1 MDGLRLQQSISPQT
15 APSHTANLAAGAIA
29 PAARAQKSRSTEGSA
44 CGKAILVGEHAVV
57 YGARALAL
65 PIKTMGMRITA
76 TSIIDTAK
84 LGDRPRGIQGPIHM
98 LLAGTRVSEH
108 LLAVAYETLELLKQP
123 VEPLKIEGESSLW
136 IGAGLGSSA
145 SLCVGLLRT
154 LSRHYGVAVSD
165 MQIAALANQLE
176 ARFHGKPS
184 GLDAAVVALEQVIC
198 FSKQSGPT
206 PLVALS
212 HSPVPKK
219 IHSPLRFVLV
229 DSKTRASTKHMVE
242 LAAPYFA
249 GTIGQQRIA
258 HFDGLTDEMIQALQ
272 KRQPEVIGAI
282 MREAHRLLGEA
293 GVVPMALQE
302 LVTLI
307 ENTGCLAAKVTGAGG
322 GGSIL
327 AMLDDRWGEGNR
339 QLEKL
344 AATIGSNRILEME
357 L

>member
-1 MDGLRLQQSISPQT
+1 MQQSISSQT
-15 APSHTANLAAGAIA
+15 VLSQSANLAAADSA
-29 PAARAQKSRSTEGSA
+29 RPVRAQESKSTAGSA

-76 TSIIDTAK
+76 TSLSDTTNI
-84 LGDRPRGIQGPIHM
+84 GDRPRGVPGPIHM
-98 LLAGTRVSEH
+98 LLSGTRVSEH
-108 LLAVAYETLELLKQP
+108 LLAVAYETLELLKLP

-154 LSRHYGVAVSD
+154 LSRHYEVAVSD
-165 MQIAALANQLE
+165 IQIASLANQLE

-206 PLVALS
+206 PLAALS
-212 HSPVPKK
+212 NSLMPKK

-229 DSKTRASTKHMVE
+229 DSKTRASTKQMVE

-249 GTIGQQRIA
+249 GKIGQQRIA

-293 GVVPMALQE
+293 GVVPLVLQE
-302 LVTLI
+302 LVTSV
-307 ENTGCLAAKVTGAGG
+307 ENAGCLAAKVTGAGG

-327 AMLDDRWGEGNR
+327 AMLDDRWGEGNQ